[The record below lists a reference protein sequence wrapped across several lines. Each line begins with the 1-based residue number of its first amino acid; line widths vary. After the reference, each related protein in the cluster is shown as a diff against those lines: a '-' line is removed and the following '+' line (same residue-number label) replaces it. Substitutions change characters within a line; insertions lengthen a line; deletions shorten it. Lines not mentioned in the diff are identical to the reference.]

1 MSTAWR
7 PALSPYARVRDCPVR
22 KRTLLIV
29 PERIVVL
36 STEAAAVVE
45 LCDGT
50 RTVPEIS
57 AALGDGDGITE
68 FLDDVKERGWL
79 R

>member
-1 MSTAWR
+1 M
-7 PALSPYARVRDCPVR
+7 
-22 KRTLLIV
+22 
-29 PERIVVL
+29 
-36 STEAAAVVE
+36 VE

-57 AALGDGDGITE
+57 AELGDGDGIAE

>member
-1 MSTAWR
+1 MTWR

-36 STEAAAVVE
+36 SAEAAAVVA
-45 LCDGT
+45 LCDGS
-50 RTVPEIS
+50 RTVPEIT
-57 AALGDGDGITE
+57 AAFGGADGITE